1 MGGGFGL
8 SAVGLVIFFIL
19 DKTFYN
25 RNILKLTAELE
36 KEFTDMPFEE
46 AERIL
51 KERGVIDERGFIVN
65 DGVFG
70 GETVP
75 FKNAYLTFNIDVTY
89 NVEMKISL
97 YEKGGDSPKT
107 VYVFDGAAFNY
118 FCEKETNLKYN
129 EALMLL
135 KRNKREF
142 TESISR
148 YSKIFKWEF

>member
-1 MGGGFGL
+1 
-8 SAVGLVIFFIL
+8 
-19 DKTFYN
+19 
-25 RNILKLTAELE
+25 
-36 KEFTDMPFEE
+36 MPFEE

-51 KERGVIDERGFIVN
+51 KERGVIDERGFIVK

-75 FKNAYLTFNIDVTY
+75 FENAYLTFNIDVTY
-89 NVEMKISL
+89 NVEMKIAL
-97 YEKGGDSPKT
+97 YEKGGGCCKT

-118 FCEKETNLKYN
+118 FCAKETNLKCN